1 VGDHKFKI
9 GQLVDYIGRQRA
21 AGVYTVTARLPS
33 EDDDCR
39 YRIKNVNETHE
50 RVALV
55 SKKGERL
62 SARRIDR

>member
-39 YRIKNVNETHE
+39 YRIKNINETHE
-50 RVALV
+50 RVAKESELRSV
-55 SKKGERL
+55 ERQQ
-62 SARRIDR
+62 SS

>member
-1 VGDHKFKI
+1 MGDHKFKI

-39 YRIKNVNETHE
+39 YRIKKSTK
-50 RVALV
+50 LT
-55 SKKGERL
+55 
-62 SARRIDR
+62 SAWQKRASFGASSGSSRRNS